1 MIKSGANRISPKE
14 IEEVIQELED
24 VHEVAVI
31 GSPDELLG
39 EVIKAYVVPKNGS
52 DLKQRTIQHHCKR
65 NLAIYK
71 IPKSIEFIEELPKTA
86 SGKIKKFLLK

>member
-1 MIKSGANRISPKE
+1 SGANRISPKE
-14 IEEVIQELED
+14 IEEVIQEIAD
-24 VHEVAVI
+24 VQEVAVV

-39 EVIKAYVVPKNGS
+39 EVIKAYVVPKKGS
-52 DLKQRTIQHHCKR
+52 DLKQMTIQHHCKN

-86 SGKIKKFLLK
+86 SGKIQKFMLK